1 MTNFIK
7 TFVTVGAMVG
17 GIGAWFIVAGLDTVD
32 LILALIA
39 RGIGD
44 IL

>member
-7 TFVTVGAMVG
+7 ISVTVGAMVG
-17 GIGAWFIVAGLDTVD
+17 GIGAWFIDAGLDTVD
-32 LILALIA
+32 LIRALIA